1 VAGQVAGE
9 PTRLGWWVGWAVGA
23 VEDQGLVDVGGGQ
36 DPGVHAEQLGR
47 GAAASSSAG
56 RPDAPRDRF
65 HSHTVC
71 GGSSDDR
78 DTAPFRALGAAGVRQ
93 LLGAHQVAPHP
104 PPTHQSG
111 GAQGHVRIV
120 TSAAGLGSYKV
131 EQALQVRSF
140 AIGCLDWTVEM
151 TIGVGIFLMVL
162 GAILAF
168 AVQTDVPGINV
179 NSLGIIL
186 LLIGLVAVLY
196 SLVFWSN
203 LTPWGRRRI
212 IARRRLVGGTRTE
225 EVVEERPL
233 DDGLL

>member
-1 VAGQVAGE
+1 MESHGRRIAVTAGA
-9 PTRLGWWVGWAVGA
+9 TS
-23 VEDQGLVDVGGGQ
+23 GQ
-36 DPGVHAEQLGR
+36 
-47 GAAASSSAG
+47 
-56 RPDAPRDRF
+56 
-65 HSHTVC
+65 
-71 GGSSDDR
+71 
-78 DTAPFRALGAAGVRQ
+78 
-93 LLGAHQVAPHP
+93 
-104 PPTHQSG
+104 
-111 GAQGHVRIV
+111 VRIV
-120 TSAAGLGSYKV
+120 TAAAGLGSYKG
-131 EQALQVRSF
+131 ERALQVRSV
-140 AIGCLDWTVEM
+140 AIGWLDWTVEM

-225 EVVEERPL
+225 KVIEERPL
-233 DDGLL
+233 DDGLP